1 MRFSWV
7 LKSGF
12 EPLWTKRVRCN
23 QILKEVILRRAWDS
37 EQKQPCSGGL
47 AGKGGHR
54 IQRAPFL
61 PESTTRHCEAEAA
74 WGSGFLWH
82 RRELPFGRPS
92 HSISPKVNSY
102 QIHASC
108 CVPNLWLSPPSPTS
122 CISHTPGSHL
132 SLFPHPRPPYPIN
145 HQDLL
150 NRHSSCLLSPIP
162 TAAVL
167 VPDDIIWLPVW
178 FHSFLEGIQALVSTL
193 PPSSPVLLEWTF

>member
-47 AGKGGHR
+47 AGKEGHR

-61 PESTTRHCEAEAA
+61 PESTTHHCEAGAA
-74 WGSGFLWH
+74 WSSGFLWH
-82 RRELPFGRPS
+82 RREMPFGRPS

-102 QIHASC
+102 QIHSSC

-132 SLFPHPRPPYPIN
+132 SLFSHPRPPYPIN

-150 NRHSSCLLSPIP
+150 NRHSSCLLSPSP
-162 TAAVL
+162 
-167 VPDDIIWLPVW
+167 LPLFW
-178 FHSFLEGIQALVSTL
+178 FRMT
-193 PPSSPVLLEWTF
+193 SSGYLYGSIAS